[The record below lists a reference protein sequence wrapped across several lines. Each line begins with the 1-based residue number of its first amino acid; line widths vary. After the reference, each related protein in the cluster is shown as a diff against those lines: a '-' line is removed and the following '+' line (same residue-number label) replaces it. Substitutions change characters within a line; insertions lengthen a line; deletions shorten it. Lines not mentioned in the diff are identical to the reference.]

1 LRPDSTSRNA
11 AISRQSSRGRP
22 RPCGLGLR
30 PNIQKGRA
38 RTLDRRLPRRRRRG
52 QCGLRR
58 GVLFVLAIARRV
70 IGIVLAG
77 LAAVPTAAV
86 AQQAAAS
93 AAGGPQDADQDLGG
107 APEGDVLNRTNL
119 LQLFYSVKTAPGSG
133 PNGTIRTVTTDTFKL
148 RADTS
153 VPLSSDWQLALR
165 SDLPFVAKDP
175 LNSSNPNA
183 DFLDGLGDADV
194 QAALIHEV
202 NARWTT
208 GFGARLI
215 MPTGDWDDGLGS
227 GRWQIM
233 PIAGVRYALPE
244 ISPGTYFE
252 PVVRYD
258 ESFAGYPPR
267 KSISNLQFAPMV
279 NFSRPTAGSSLSTR
293 ARTSAGT
300 SAPRSPAKQGDSFCP
315 STPGSD
321 ASSLKP
327 STSRS
332 KSACQSSNNIRFMIS
347 PRS

>member
-1 LRPDSTSRNA
+1 M
-11 AISRQSSRGRP
+11 
-22 RPCGLGLR
+22 
-30 PNIQKGRA
+30 
-38 RTLDRRLPRRRRRG
+38 LDMRLPGRRRRG
-52 QCGLRR
+52 RCGLRR
-58 GVLFVLAIARRV
+58 GARFVLAIARQV
-70 IGIVLAG
+70 IGIA

-86 AQQAAAS
+86 AQQAPAS
-93 AAGGPQDADQDLGG
+93 AAGGPQGADQDLGD
-107 APEGDVLNRTNL
+107 APEGDVLNRTRL
-119 LQLFYSVKTAPGSG
+119 FQLFYSVKTAPGSG

-148 RADTS
+148 RADTG

-183 DFLDGLGDADV
+183 DFLYGLGDADV

-227 GRWQIM
+227 GKWQIM

-244 ISPGTYFE
+244 ISPGSYFE

-258 ESFAGYPPR
+258 QSFAGDPSR

-279 NFSRPTAGSSLSTR
+279 NFSLPDRWFFTLYPSEDIRWNFGPTITGQTGRLFLPLDARIGRKFTKTVNVSLEV
-293 ARTSAGT
+293 GV
-300 SAPRSPAKQGDSFCP
+300 PIIKQYPVYNFTTQLRVNISF
-315 STPGSD
+315 
-321 ASSLKP
+321 
-327 STSRS
+327 
-332 KSACQSSNNIRFMIS
+332 
-347 PRS
+347 